1 MQQAPEKPAAH
12 PLQFEGVPMRASLE
26 EVQRAEP
33 GFQLAQRSVD
43 GHVQMLYGKELHP
56 NGIEATTSSAALYNG
71 RLAEVLVKFRPEDA
85 ARVYQSLVASFGA
98 PTVEITPGQCNEDY
112 RGCAAAWYHGSDA
125 LTFNGPGLR
134 YAMVDTTLIDTVRE
148 SMGLP
153 ARTPTHA
160 KGS

>member
-1 MQQAPEKPAAH
+1 MKSIDRWSRGCVLLAALLFAGCSYPMQQAPEKPAAH

-71 RLAEVLVKFRPEDA
+71 RLVEVLVKF
-85 ARVYQSLVASFGA
+85 
-98 PTVEITPGQCNEDY
+98 
-112 RGCAAAWYHGSDA
+112 
-125 LTFNGPGLR
+125 
-134 YAMVDTTLIDTVRE
+134 
-148 SMGLP
+148 
-153 ARTPTHA
+153 
-160 KGS
+160 